1 MVQTPFF
8 REGGMWASPR
18 SIKTWSDFWRSTG
31 ASTARNHFLR
41 CLLMHVCFDA
51 FVPELVSGPRAIG
64 TIGCLVASFAVAG
77 KQSMHWLDL
86 AAAAAASDVCVADCI
101 TLRSSGVI
109 SFCHQTFR
117 ASLST

>member
-1 MVQTPFF
+1 MIPLLAIIFF
-8 REGGMWASPR
+8 ADR
-18 SIKTWSDFWRSTG
+18 
-31 ASTARNHFLR
+31 
-41 CLLMHVCFDA
+41 LLIHVCFDA
-51 FVPELVSGPRAIG
+51 FIPELVSGPRAIG

-109 SFCHQTFR
+109 SFLPPDVSSFSLDLKRLRLLVDCR
-117 ASLST
+117 ACTATSPRL